1 MARAP
6 LEVEDPVRSE
16 PRDLPQDQGLAH
28 AGQPAEDER
37 RRARPRIELRPD
49 GGSVGLVAALQPD
62 GPLEAEG
69 PQEPHHGAR
78 SEPSAPAV
86 QHDRARPQRDATLG
100 SHPRVQCLD
109 ALGRGRAHH
118 VDRVERGRL
127 PARELTDLP
136 HEVVDASLDQGLAV
150 AEARLGGLLGVGE
163 AHQCAPRVI
172 EQRHVHGP
180 RQVVVR
186 ELRRS
191 AQVDDE
197 RVGRA
202 CQHLRCPHH
211 RNGGEAREGGRLRR
225 RHSESLAC
233 LTGPSALVA
242 AGGPQPG
249 GWRSAPPPGPVRP
262 GDAPAPPRR

>member
-1 MARAP
+1 MITSPTLRLSPSSTSGPSGRGAAARPAGSRRSSARSAP
-6 LEVEDPVRSE
+6 GPPSRAGSSDGPRTLEVEDPVRSE

-118 VDRVERGRL
+118 VDRVELGRL
-127 PARELTDLP
+127 PACELTDLP

-150 AEARLGGLLGVGE
+150 AEA
-163 AHQCAPRVI
+163 
-172 EQRHVHGP
+172 
-180 RQVVVR
+180 
-186 ELRRS
+186 S
-191 AQVDDE
+191 
-197 RVGRA
+197 
-202 CQHLRCPHH
+202 
-211 RNGGEAREGGRLRR
+211 
-225 RHSESLAC
+225 
-233 LTGPSALVA
+233 
-242 AGGPQPG
+242 
-249 GWRSAPPPGPVRP
+249 
-262 GDAPAPPRR
+262 GDSWV